1 MESNRSAIDL
11 ELATGGGQQRVTDP
25 QAANTTLDDLAGMQ
39 VRAAGPEE
47 VERKRPVTLR
57 DETMM
62 IQGSVGKLAASM

>member
-1 MESNRSAIDL
+1 M
-11 ELATGGGQQRVTDP
+11 
-25 QAANTTLDDLAGMQ
+25 TLDNLAGMQ

-47 VERKRPVTLR
+47 VEMKLPVTLR